1 MIAVDKEEAAV
12 DLTKENAHRYEP
24 TYHPFLVNHCL
35 RKTRSHQYLDVFIT
49 TRNGIFFNCLS
60 SQSV

>member
-1 MIAVDKEEAAV
+1 MDKEEAAV

-49 TRNGIFFNCLS
+49 TRNGIFLI
-60 SQSV
+60 V